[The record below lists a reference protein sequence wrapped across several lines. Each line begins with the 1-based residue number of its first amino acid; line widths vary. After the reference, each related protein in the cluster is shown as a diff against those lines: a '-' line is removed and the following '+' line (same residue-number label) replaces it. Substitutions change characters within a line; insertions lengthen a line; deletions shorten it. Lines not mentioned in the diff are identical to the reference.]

1 MTHTQK
7 VYRYMKKHGTIT
19 DMEARQLL
27 GVGRLSARIFEL
39 KALGVNITTDRVKV
53 MNRDG
58 GFSYIGSYRLERSK
72 DEETGFD

>member
-1 MTHTQK
+1 MTQREK
-7 VYRYMKKHGTIT
+7 VHIYMKKHGTIT

-72 DEETGFD
+72 DEETGSD